1 MISGLILI
9 LLIILYLIGN
19 IAHVLFLIFAAVLLA
34 LLFTGIAGYVNH
46 KTFLSYR
53 VALVGAVLFT
63 LLLLSLFMWQ
73 VGPRISDQ
81 FAQLFERIPEAIST
95 IRSQLL
101 GSEIGSEIWN
111 NVRVPENILSG
122 GTYLLGGAK
131 TFFSGIITF
140 LVHSAVVL
148 FLAVYFTINP
158 ALYIDSII
166 SLFHKNR
173 RNRIREVVSI
183 TGRALRWW
191 LFGRIS
197 SMITVG
203 ILTTIGLLIIGMPLA
218 FSIGFIAGLLSFVPY
233 IGPILTS
240 VPAILVGLSESPP
253 MALKVLI
260 VLILVQFFES
270 YLITPLIQQKAV
282 SLPPALLISMQVL
295 MGVMVGAVG
304 VFLATPLVLI
314 IIVWVQ
320 LLYMEDI
327 LHEKVI
333 MPGDHSRH
341 KG

>member
-1 MISGLILI
+1 
-9 LLIILYLIGN
+9 
-19 IAHVLFLIFAAVLLA
+19 
-34 LLFTGIAGYVNH
+34 
-46 KTFLSYR
+46 
-53 VALVGAVLFT
+53 
-63 LLLLSLFMWQ
+63 
-73 VGPRISDQ
+73 
-81 FAQLFERIPEAIST
+81 
-95 IRSQLL
+95 
-101 GSEIGSEIWN
+101 
-111 NVRVPENILSG
+111 
-122 GTYLLGGAK
+122 
-131 TFFSGIITF
+131 
-140 LVHSAVVL
+140 
-148 FLAVYFTINP
+148 
-158 ALYIDSII
+158 
-166 SLFHKNR
+166 
-173 RNRIREVVSI
+173 
-183 TGRALRWW
+183 
-191 LFGRIS
+191 
-197 SMITVG
+197 MITVG

-240 VPAILVGLSESPP
+240 VPAILVGLSESQP

-341 KG
+341 KR